1 MLRANGSITAGSAT
15 NVVTIAGLRELWA
28 ETLGD
33 PRICVAVLD
42 GPVDQSHP
50 SLAAANLTQLETL
63 VSGSTGRGPACQHGT
78 HIASVIFGQH
88 DGPVKGIAPRC
99 CGLIVPVFRDAAD
112 GSIAPCSQL
121 DLARA
126 ITQAAQAGAHILSI
140 SGGELSPSGTAHPL
154 LADAVRNCVTN
165 NVLIVAAAGN
175 EGCECLH
182 IPGALPSVLAVGAMN
197 AQGLPL
203 EVSNWGEKYRSQGVL
218 APGESILGASPG
230 GGAVTNSGTSYATP
244 IVSGIAALLLSL
256 QLTHGQKPNPKAV
269 REAILSSAV
278 GCEDDPVPDC
288 RRLLAGRLNI
298 KGAMSQV
305 MKGGGSMSDAKE
317 RQEGI
322 PLHGQEDDGSKTP
335 TDETSATTI
344 GPVRFSSSPSEGSED
359 PTRLQKASPTIS
371 QEHVNSMTRGAVVPT
386 RVHAS
391 ICSCLEGGPCSCG
404 ATTSVQLVFALGTL
418 GYDFGT
424 EARRDSILQHMAAP
438 ANPYDPS
445 QLLAYLERNP
455 WDAAAILW
463 TLNLDA
469 TPIYAI
475 QARGAFASDIYKRLR
490 DFLGEQTRGEV
501 ERVSIPGYIAG
512 SARLFTGQVVP
523 VIWPEP
529 RGIYSWNTT
538 ALVEAVCGTPPPAQA
553 SQREKDEYAQ
563 KVQAVANFLRRVYDE
578 LRNLGVTSQERAIN
592 YAATNA
598 FQIGEV
604 FRDAIREEMDL
615 DTIEV
620 ERSPICRPSSDCW
633 DVKLTFFN
641 PRRVFEQARK
651 VYRFT
656 VDVSDVVPVMVGP
669 VRSWFVR

>member
-1 MLRANGSITAGSAT
+1 MSG
-15 NVVTIAGLRELWA
+15 IA
-28 ETLGD
+28 D
-33 PRICVAVLD
+33 
-42 GPVDQSHP
+42 
-50 SLAAANLTQLETL
+50 
-63 VSGSTGRGPACQHGT
+63 RGPASQHGT

-88 DGPVKGIAPRC
+88 DGPIKGIAPRC
-99 CGLIVPVFRDAAD
+99 RGLIVPVFKEG
-112 GSIAPCSQL
+112 GSGSLAPCSQL

-126 ITQAAQAGAHILSI
+126 ILQAIQHGAHIINI
-140 SGGELSPSGTAHPL
+140 SGGELSPSGAAHPL
-154 LADAVRNCVTN
+154 LADAVQNCAAN
-165 NVLIVAAAGN
+165 GILIVAAAGN
-175 EGCECLH
+175 EGCDCLH

-203 EVSNWGEKYRSQGVL
+203 DFSNWGKRYQTQGIL
-218 APGESILGASPG
+218 APGENILGASSG
-230 GGAVTNSGTSYATP
+230 GRTVTNSGTSYATP
-244 IVSGIAALLLSL
+244 FVSGVAALLLSL
-256 QLTHGQKPNPKAV
+256 QLTRGQKPNSRAV

-305 MKGGGSMSDAKE
+305 MKGGGTMSDSEE

-322 PLHGQEDDGSKTP
+322 QSHGQEDAGPKTP
-335 TDETSATTI
+335 TDETLATARGTM
-344 GPVRFSSSPSEGSED
+344 RSSRSPAEGSAE
-359 PTRLQKASPTIS
+359 PTRLQKPSPTVS
-371 QEHVNSMTRGAVVPT
+371 QENVNSVTRGAVVPN

-391 ICSCLEGGPCSCG
+391 TCSCLAGGPCTCG
-404 ATTSVQLVFALGTL
+404 TATSAQLVFALGTL

-424 EARRDSILQHMAAP
+424 EARRDSVLQHMAAP
-438 ANPYDPS
+438 ASPYDPN

-455 WDAAAILW
+455 WDAAAIFW
-463 TLNLDA
+463 TLTLET
-469 TPIYAI
+469 TPIYTI
-475 QARGAFASDIYKRLR
+475 QPQGAFASDIYKRLR

-501 ERVSIPGYIAG
+501 ERVSIPGHIVG

-529 RGIYSWNTT
+529 RGMYSWNTT
-538 ALVEAVCGTPPPAQA
+538 ALVDAVCGPAPPEEAPQG
-553 SQREKDEYAQ
+553 EKEQYTQ
-563 KVQAVANFLRRVYDE
+563 KMQGVTNFLRRVYEE
-578 LRNLGVTSQERAIN
+578 LRNLGITPQERAIN

-604 FRDAIREEMDL
+604 FRDAIREGMDL

-620 ERSPICRPSSDCW
+620 ERSPLCRPESDCW

-641 PRRVFEQARK
+641 PRKVFEQARK